1 MRPVCWFQSFSP
13 PQFTGSGLDLFSGG
27 FAAVVTRPVKP
38 FTTVMQQAALL
49 RSHGM
54 QLDDGHARQ
63 WLTAVGYY
71 RLSGYWY
78 VYRDFNADGVTR
90 SDSFLPGTCLSDV
103 VALYEF
109 DRKLRTLVHDGIER
123 VEVAVRAA
131 LAAHLG
137 ALGPESYKDAVNF
150 RPSFDHA
157 TWLAVVFKRI
167 SRAAKHHPPIRHH
180 SQNYTGVPVWVL
192 VDILDFADISI
203 MYDGLPAT
211 AQWQIAQEL
220 GVDVDDSLLSGNQRS
235 KTRKNPPLARWLQ
248 QLTILRNTA
257 AHHSRLWNKSFTPA
271 STAALRT
278 IPSLASLPAG
288 QSENLYGALLLISQ
302 VLRMVSPGS
311 GWAGKVRALVE
322 GCLETLPRRSAAEMG
337 FPSSWRSALGVAPNA
352 PVSLAPPA

>member
-1 MRPVCWFQSFSP
+1 ME
-13 PQFTGSGLDLFSGG
+13 LEDE
-27 FAAVVTRPVKP
+27 
-38 FTTVMQQAALL
+38 QA
-49 RSHGM
+49 S
-54 QLDDGHARQ
+54 Q

-78 VYRDFNADGVTR
+78 VYRDFGPDGASR
-90 SDSFLPGTCLSDV
+90 SDDFVPRTCLADV

-137 ALGPESYKDAVNF
+137 VLGPESYKDASNF

-180 SQNYTGVPVWVL
+180 SQKYTGVPVWVL

-203 MYDGLPAT
+203 LYDGLPAA
-211 AQWQIAQEL
+211 AQWQIARAL
-220 GVDVDDSLLSGNQRS
+220 GIDVDDSLLSGNQRN

-248 QLTILRNTA
+248 QLTIVRNTA

-278 IPSLASLPAG
+278 IQGLGSLPTG
-288 QSENLYGALLLISQ
+288 QSEDLYGALLLIRQ
-302 VLRMVSPGS
+302 ILRVAAPGS
-311 GWAGKVRALVE
+311 DWANKTRCLVE
-322 GCLETLPRRSAAEMG
+322 ECLEVLPGRSAAEMG
-337 FPSSWRSALGVAPNA
+337 FPLSWKSALR
-352 PVSLAPPA
+352 